1 MSVCTCIIQRALRQ
15 AIECRLSKVLDF
27 NFDGAQIEP
36 AARNGCLLELGPN
49 NRESNQIPLIDGK
62 PLISQ

>member
-1 MSVCTCIIQRALRQ
+1 MNVCTCIIQRALRQ
-15 AIECRLSKVLDF
+15 VVEWRLTKVLNF
-27 NFDGAQIEP
+27 NFDGAQTEP
-36 AARNGCLLELGPN
+36 AARIGCMLELGPN